1 MFRAAVIFIVM
12 SAAERILLIVNPRSG
27 GDRAVRLL
35 PQIEAVIKD
44 LGFKPEIR
52 ITAEAGEATTI
63 ARLAAAA
70 GYQKIVAVGGDG
82 TVNEV
87 ASGIVGSDSIMGV
100 IPAGAGN
107 GFYRSLMTANDLES
121 QCRILVGN
129 RIRRLDAGAL
139 NGRMFFNSLGL
150 GFDALIARHN
160 GSRSDKK
167 RRSGKAF
174 FSALKHLRPFKVDLR
189 FDNYRK
195 SGSLSSLTVNIGSV
209 SGNGMSLAPSARPDD
224 GKFDICV
231 VTNAGY
237 LHLMRLVWHAGRKSN
252 GMFRM
257 INMFRCRK
265 FEIACDQFLP
275 VHIDGEPL
283 EDRNRLSISIAA
295 AVLPVAVDR
304 DDKRSS

>member
-1 MFRAAVIFIVM
+1 MVM
-12 SAAERILLIVNPRSG
+12 GATERILLIVNPRSG
-27 GDRAVRLL
+27 GGRAIGLL
-35 PQIEAVIKD
+35 PQIEAIIKE
-44 LGFKPEIR
+44 LGFNPEIR

-63 ARLAAAA
+63 ARLASAA
-70 GYQKIVAVGGDG
+70 GYRKIAAVGGDG

-87 ASGIVGSDSIMGV
+87 ASGIVGSDSILGV

-107 GFYRSLMTANDLES
+107 GFYRSLATANDLES

-129 RIRRLDAGAL
+129 RVRRLDAGVL

-160 GSRSDKK
+160 RSRSDKK
-167 RRSGKAF
+167 RRLGKSF

-195 SGSLSSLTVNIGSV
+195 SGSLSSLTVNIGNI

-231 VTNAGY
+231 VPNSGH
-237 LHLMRLVWHAGRKSN
+237 LHLLRLVWHAGRKSN

-265 FEIACDQFLP
+265 FEITGDQPLP

-283 EDRNRLSISIAA
+283 EDRNRLSISIIA
-295 AVLPVAVDR
+295 AVLPVAADR
-304 DDKRSS
+304 DDKRDG